1 LKMPDPRYPSGSV
14 SSPHGCVGAQSNGG
28 SPEPIP
34 ESEQRFRALA
44 LAALDNQQLERSK
57 LARMLHD
64 EVAQVLSAAG
74 LQLDILRMDLADKV
88 PEIAVRTAEIQDLL
102 DRVVKGIRDLSYQLN
117 PDIVQRAGLR
127 PALDLM
133 VGRFRKS
140 FPGSIRL
147 IYDSSAR
154 VPAAVGMAMERIAE
168 EAVTNAI
175 RHAGCNEIEI
185 VVKCTRAGAALQ
197 VRDDGT
203 GFDYQLAKRRAH
215 GLGLLA
221 MDYYATKAGLR
232 FSVSENDG
240 GGVVVRAI
248 PIGSH
253 EDGRKEDTQ

>member
-1 LKMPDPRYPSGSV
+1 MPDPRYPSGSA
-14 SSPHGCVGAQSNGG
+14 SGPLGSTEAQNCG
-28 SPEPIP
+28 SLEPIP

-57 LARMLHD
+57 LARTLHD

-74 LQLDILRMDLADKV
+74 LQLDILRMDLADRV
-88 PEIAVRTAEIQDLL
+88 PEIAARTAEIQELL

-127 PALDLM
+127 LALDLM
-133 VGRFRKS
+133 VGRFRRS
-140 FPGSIRL
+140 FAGSIRL
-147 IYDSSAR
+147 IYDSALQ

-168 EAVTNAI
+168 EAVSNAI
-175 RHAGCNEIEI
+175 RHARCNRIEI

-197 VRDDGT
+197 VCDDGT
-203 GFDYQLAKRRAH
+203 GFDYQLARRRAH

-221 MDYYATKAGLR
+221 MDYYAAKGGMRLT
-232 FSVSENDG
+232 VSENDG
-240 GGVVVRAI
+240 GGMVVRAI

-253 EDGRKEDTQ
+253 EGGRKEDTQ

>member
-1 LKMPDPRYPSGSV
+1 MPDPRYPSGSA
-14 SSPHGCVGAQSNGG
+14 SGPLGSAEAQNCG
-28 SPEPIP
+28 SLEPIP

-44 LAALDNQQLERSK
+44 LAALDNHQMERSK

-64 EVAQVLSAAG
+64 EVAQILSAAG
-74 LQLDILRMDLADKV
+74 LQLDILRMDLADRV
-88 PEIAVRTAEIQDLL
+88 PEIAVRTAEIQELL

-117 PDIVQRAGLR
+117 PDVVQRAGLR

-133 VGRFRKS
+133 VGRFRRS
-140 FPGSIRL
+140 FEGSIRL
-147 IYDSSAR
+147 IYDSALQ
-154 VPAAVGMAMERIAE
+154 VPAAVGMAMETIAE

-175 RHAGCNEIEI
+175 RHARCNRIE
-185 VVKCTRAGAALQ
+185 VMVKSTRAGAALQ

-203 GFDYQLAKRRAH
+203 GFDYQLAMHRAH

-221 MDYYATKAGLR
+221 MDYHATKAGLR
-232 FSVSENDG
+232 LSVSENNG
-240 GGVVVRAI
+240 GGMVVRAI

>member
-1 LKMPDPRYPSGSV
+1 
-14 SSPHGCVGAQSNGG
+14 
-28 SPEPIP
+28 
-34 ESEQRFRALA
+34 LA
-44 LAALDNQQLERSK
+44 LAALDNQQSERTR

-74 LQLDILRMDLADKV
+74 LQLDILRMDFADRV
-88 PEIAVRTAEIQDLL
+88 PEIEHRTAEIQELL
-102 DRVVKGIRDLSYQLN
+102 DRVVKAIRDLSCQLN

-147 IYDSSAR
+147 IYDSAALA
-154 VPAAVGMAMERIAE
+154 PAAVGMAMERIAE

-175 RHAGCNEIEI
+175 RHSRCSQIEI

-203 GFDYQLAKRRAH
+203 GFDYQLARRRAQ

-232 FSVSENDG
+232 LSVSEKDG
-240 GGVVVRAI
+240 GGMVVRVI
-248 PIGSH
+248 PIGSP
-253 EDGRKEDTQ
+253 EEGWKEDTQ

>member
-1 LKMPDPRYPSGSV
+1 MPDPRYPIGPASG
-14 SSPHGCVGAQSNGG
+14 PLGGREAQNCG
-28 SPEPIP
+28 SLEPIP

-74 LQLDILRMDLADKV
+74 LQLDILRMDLADRV
-88 PEIAVRTAEIQDLL
+88 PEIAVRTSEIQELL

-140 FPGSIRL
+140 FVGSIRL
-147 IYDSSAR
+147 IYDSALQI
-154 VPAAVGMAMERIAE
+154 PAAVGIAMERIAE

-175 RHAGCNEIEI
+175 RHAECNRIEI

-197 VRDDGT
+197 VRDDGA
-203 GFDYQLAKRRAH
+203 GFDYPLALRRAH

-232 FSVSENDG
+232 LSVIENEG
-240 GGVVVRAI
+240 GGTIVKAI

-253 EDGRKEDTQ
+253 EDGRKDETQ

>member
-1 LKMPDPRYPSGSV
+1 L
-14 SSPHGCVGAQSNGG
+14 
-28 SPEPIP
+28 EPIP
-34 ESEQRFRALA
+34 EAEQRFRALA
-44 LAALDNQQLERSK
+44 LAALDNQQLERRK

-74 LQLDILRMDLADKV
+74 LQLDILRMDLAERV
-88 PEIAVRTAEIQDLL
+88 PEIVVRTAEIQGLL

-133 VGRFRKS
+133 VGQFRKS
-140 FPGSIRL
+140 FEGNIRL
-147 IYDSSAR
+147 IYDSALQ
-154 VPAAVGMAMERIAE
+154 VQAEVGMAMEKIAE

-175 RHAGCNEIEI
+175 RHGRCKRIEVI
-185 VVKCTRAGAALQ
+185 VKSTRAGAALQ

-203 GFDYQLAKRRAH
+203 GFDYQLARRRAR

-232 FSVSENDG
+232 LSVSENDG
-240 GGVVVRAI
+240 GGMVVRAI
-248 PIGSH
+248 PVGSH
-253 EDGRKEDTQ
+253 EDGRKADTQ